1 MLDSEICPQE
11 EWTKKAPRRL
21 LRTASISVSAVERMA
36 ISAKV
41 SEKSLNKMP
50 SIGGGISEDAEDED
64 AEDDAASQGTG
75 SANVSWSRDTSND
88 QGH

>member
-1 MLDSEICPQE
+1 
-11 EWTKKAPRRL
+11 
-21 LRTASISVSAVERMA
+21 MA